1 MMRRKHVLFFACAAL
16 TVSLFTSCNL
26 KDKLKSLIEEKTGD
40 KVEAKTDSLLSITIT
55 ETVSLENDKQ
65 ETVSDEEAI
74 AFIEEFYTMDG
85 WDVSDLKKY
94 LSPEA
99 LKAIELDPDDETFR
113 DVAIGDKY
121 MGWELVCGDP
131 VGDLDLLNTT
141 KAKAIG
147 NNQYEKVFTVAHWMD
162 HSHKQNV
169 TYRYTVGRRDGQL
182 KITKVE
188 RGV

>member
-1 MMRRKHVLFFACAAL
+1 
-16 TVSLFTSCNL
+16 
-26 KDKLKSLIEEKTGD
+26 
-40 KVEAKTDSLLSITIT
+40 
-55 ETVSLENDKQ
+55 
-65 ETVSDEEAI
+65 
-74 AFIEEFYTMDG
+74 
-85 WDVSDLKKY
+85 
-94 LSPEA
+94 
-99 LKAIELDPDDETFR
+99 
-113 DVAIGDKY
+113 
-121 MGWELVCGDP
+121 MGWELVCSDP

-169 TYRYTVGRRDGQL
+169 TYRYTVGRRNGQL